1 MSATTQLVNACRK
14 VGLITSVVLLAA
26 CGGDDGDVA
35 APIDSTTP
43 PGAVAPVPS
52 TSAAT
57 PTPTGTA
64 SGAAT
69 SVTIGAA
76 GGSLSSADGRMTV
89 AIPAGALAAGTVIG
103 IQPITNNAHGG
114 VGTGYRLT
122 PDGQAFAQPVVLS
135 FAYADQDLAGSDPE
149 TLGAA
154 FQTSTGYW
162 QWMGKPV
169 IDSTANT
176 MKISTTHFTDIVLV
190 KGFHLVPENKTLG
203 INESLALRVV
213 LCYRNAVLENDLQ
226 PLGLP
231 CTTADVNPD
240 NSIVDVV
247 DWSVNGAAG
256 GDATYGTVGGS
267 GPNATYRAPAA
278 KPARNLVSV
287 SARVIRGD
295 GQKFKV
301 ASNVT
306 IGGDTAYAGTVSFNL
321 NLGEGG
327 VLVSNAV
334 ATVTWVLFEDLGDVR
349 RYVPTGTITAET
361 ISVSGCDPLS
371 NVTVPIDATVPGAP
385 GPTLVVYT
393 ASNAA
398 FAKSYQ
404 FTLAADPKTRLTFT
418 CGEGANRVSVPS
430 PAPISF
436 AVGICESSDF
446 PKFTDEAHLAGSYQ
460 CAKTGLSSARWDL
473 NR

>member
-256 GDATYGTVGGS
+256 VDATYGTVGGS

-334 ATVTWVLFEDLGDVR
+334 ATVTWVLFEDLGPPRQRPRGRATSPAQVQRQVHGHAADDGEQHAVAPEVQQGAGR
-349 RYVPTGTITAET
+349 GREQARVLPGGDRWPAASRSPGATTPASAATGAYCRARWAQPGRDHGRSRMKKKQRVSTVTPARPTITA
-361 ISVSGCDPLS
+361 SVHRSVCA
-371 NVTVPIDATVPGAP
+371 VH
-385 GPTLVVYT
+385 
-393 ASNAA
+393 AA
-398 FAKSYQ
+398 
-404 FTLAADPKTRLTFT
+404 LP
-418 CGEGANRVSVPS
+418 P
-430 PAPISF
+430 
-436 AVGICESSDF
+436 
-446 PKFTDEAHLAGSYQ
+446 
-460 CAKTGLSSARWDL
+460 
-473 NR
+473 